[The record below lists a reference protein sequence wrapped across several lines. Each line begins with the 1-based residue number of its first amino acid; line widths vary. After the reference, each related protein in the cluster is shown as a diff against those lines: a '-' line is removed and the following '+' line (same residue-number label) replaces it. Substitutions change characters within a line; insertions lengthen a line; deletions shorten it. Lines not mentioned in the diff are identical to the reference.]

1 MNIDQLVTDS
11 ERILAV
17 INHSKMSRRALGISL
32 GYTDGSF
39 LFHVINGRNGISTKL
54 ARKIT
59 DVFPEIN
66 YDWLLKGEGNMVNK
80 KEAQSRND
88 LEERIEFLEDH
99 IKGQGARIELLEQK
113 LAVLGNPNKED

>member
-1 MNIDQLVTDS
+1 
-11 ERILAV
+11 
-17 INHSKMSRRALGISL
+17 
-32 GYTDGSF
+32 
-39 LFHVINGRNGISTKL
+39 
-54 ARKIT
+54 
-59 DVFPEIN
+59 VFPEIN
-66 YDWLLKGEGNMVNK
+66 YDWLLKGEGNMVTK